1 MRIIHLSDLHLSKD
15 NLSSLKQFYLTAL
28 LKDLNNWQKEKS
40 IDLVVLTGDLIDKGG
55 SSFKDGED
63 VYGIVEKDFIT
74 PILQTLKLD
83 KTRFLF
89 IPGNHDVIESKIEDL
104 IEDGM
109 INNKFDNIDRINK
122 YLDDYKTTI
131 HSGIER
137 ISAFSE
143 FEKKFYAGNSDCY
156 LTNFESC
163 FVVGIDGERVGI
175 GAFNSA
181 WRCSSKLPSDKLL
194 FGTKQVLNANDYF
207 KSKGTTL
214 NIALIHHPIEHISE
228 VDKNELNS
236 FLHTNKFH
244 ILLCGHTHRGDN
256 VLHLAQEINSLLL
269 LLKQHLAI
277 QEKALIH
284 LRQAIQF

>member
-28 LKDLNNWQKEKS
+28 LKDLNNWQKEKP
-40 IDLVVLTGDLIDKGG
+40 IDLIVLTGDLIDKGG

-63 VYGIVEKDFIT
+63 VYDIVEKEFIT
-74 PILQTLKLD
+74 PILQELKMD
-83 KTRFLF
+83 KSRFLF

-104 IEDGM
+104 TESGM
-109 INNKFDNIDRINK
+109 IDKFDNIDRINK
-122 YLDDYKTTI
+122 YLDDNKAII
-131 HSGIER
+131 HTGIER
-137 ISAFSE
+137 IKTYTE
-143 FEKKFYAGNSDCY
+143 FEKKFYTGNTDCY

-163 FVVGIDGERVGI
+163 FVVDIGGEKVGI

-181 WRCSSKLPSDKLL
+181 WRCSSKLPADKLL

-207 KSKGTTL
+207 KSKDTKL

-228 VDKNELNS
+228 VDKNELTS

-244 ILLCGHTHRGDN
+244 ILLCGHTHKADN
-256 VLHLAQEINSLLL
+256 VYTFGTRWIFHSN
-269 LLKQHLAI
+269 
-277 QEKALIH
+277 
-284 LRQAIQF
+284 